1 LERDSSRGKKERK
14 EIERDRFTRMSI
26 VIGSPAPSFEL
37 SDQNGNKV
45 SLASFKG
52 EKNVVL
58 LFYPFAFTGTCTGEL
73 CALRDD
79 LAQFQN
85 DDVQLLA
92 VSCDSMF
99 TQRIFAEKEGY
110 EFPVLA
116 DFWPHGAVAQSYGIF
131 DEARGCALRGTFII
145 DKEGIVRWQVVNGL
159 GDARN
164 LDDYRTALAAL

>member
-1 LERDSSRGKKERK
+1 MTITLGNA
-14 EIERDRFTRMSI
+14 
-26 VIGSPAPSFEL
+26 APDFEL
-37 SDQNGNKV
+37 SDQHGNKV

-52 EKNVVL
+52 KKNVVL
-58 LFYPFAFTGTCTGEL
+58 LFYPFSFTGTCTGEL
-73 CALRDD
+73 CAMRDD
-79 LAQFQN
+79 LAAFQN
-85 DDVQLLA
+85 DSVQVLA

-131 DEARGCALRGTFII
+131 DDVRGCSLRGTYVI
-145 DKEGIVRWQVVNGL
+145 DKEGIVRWQIVNGL

-164 LDDYRTALAAL
+164 LEDYKIALAAL